1 MPAAG
6 CTSVLHILQVRHN
19 EDIMNI
25 KLSEEVR
32 WKVDPALCGDPH
44 TKANLL
50 LQAHFSRLALP
61 IADYATDTRGV
72 LDNMMRLLQAT
83 VDLAS
88 GTGWLRTAVACIHIM
103 QVCTHAVQRLVH
115 Y

>member
-1 MPAAG
+1 
-6 CTSVLHILQVRHN
+6 
-19 EDIMNI
+19 MNI
-25 KLSEEVR
+25 KLSDEVR
-32 WKVDPALCGDPH
+32 WRVDPDLCGDPH

-83 VDLAS
+83 VDLATGS
-88 GTGWLRTAVACIHIM
+88 GWMRTAMACLYIM
-103 QVCTHAVQRLVH
+103 QVCHSARMSRASAVAHGMQWRCALRRSC
-115 Y
+115 